1 MAISPTLQGQNCR
14 VGRVGDCPPSFWQ
27 NRRSRRPAAARHN
40 TPHYWLP
47 AQYLVASYAPVMYGY
62 YSRAICNLE
71 CVSLVCILCN
81 NIKFWNITC
90 KLVIL
95 EMVVIFFQHSFLL
108 FLNNFCPL
116 WYFWT
121 ILVDPMAP
129 HHVTKH
135 LQPLKRLIHFR
146 KLLLSKISL
155 NIRM

>member
-1 MAISPTLQGQNCR
+1 
-14 VGRVGDCPPSFWQ
+14 
-27 NRRSRRPAAARHN
+27 
-40 TPHYWLP
+40 
-47 AQYLVASYAPVMYGY
+47 MYGY
-62 YSRAICNLE
+62 YSRTVCNQE
-71 CVSLVCILCN
+71 RVSLVCILHN

-129 HHVTKH
+129 HRVTKH
-135 LQPLKRLIHFR
+135 LQPLYRSIIFR
-146 KLLLSKISL
+146 KFLLTTISL
-155 NIRM
+155 DNLNVTFQDGDNFWKAFAEAHTCAYWAYQEWQTHKWCHTACIGF